1 MKFTYRSGQ
10 RPLDGY
16 TIKRGIGQ
24 GGFGEVYFAVS
35 DSGKEVA
42 LKLLRGHREIE
53 LRGIASCLNL
63 KHPNLV
69 HVYDLRT
76 DALGETWL
84 IMEYILGES
93 MAQVIS
99 RHPHGLP
106 LNLAKEWFVNLSR
119 AVGFLH
125 DHGVVHRDL
134 KPANIF
140 IENGT
145 LKVGDYG
152 LCKALGSTHREQTR
166 NIGTVHYMAPEIST
180 GNYNKPIDVY
190 SCGVILHEM
199 LTGVVPFDGESDG
212 EILMKHLTAVPDLSR
227 VPEPFRPVIARALD
241 KNPVRRFNSMNE
253 FARAVEAAAD
263 TQSGTFSVPVAATPP
278 RGDPSPADVPSTP
291 VIARP
296 LPPPGTVAGAYPAA
310 DRAAS
315 YPIGNADPT
324 STGLHIGSL
333 RDRLAALSGS
343 MAWAPFF
350 VLLGVI
356 PYAVVTH
363 TADVSRLGELF
374 LVTVALAWAILI
386 GSSGASYRT
395 ADSWGNRLRLGGL
408 GFLVGGFVY
417 WLDGWQIPRPVW
429 EAATSQERYL
439 LGMFAIPAESV
450 SVALHYLIY
459 FSGILIAGRWWRV
472 AARDRKERFG
482 LFPLFAA
489 GFWSG
494 LLIFLWPWESGSPV
508 VGAIVPLVIAVA
520 AVQLASPWV
529 EPPPPP
535 PKRLRWRS

>member
-1 MKFTYRSGQ
+1 MKFTYRCGQ
-10 RPLDGY
+10 RPLEGY
-16 TIKRGIGQ
+16 TIKRGVGQ

-42 LKLLRGHREIE
+42 LKLLRGHRDIE

-63 KHPNLV
+63 KHPNLI
-69 HVYDLRT
+69 HIYDLRT
-76 DALGETWL
+76 DVLGDTWL
-84 IMEYILGES
+84 IMEYVLGES

-106 LNLAKEWFVNLSR
+106 LNLVREWFVNLSR

-152 LCKALGSTHREQTR
+152 LCKALGNSHREQTR

-180 GNYNKPIDVY
+180 GNYNKQIDVY

-241 KNPVRRFNSMNE
+241 KNPVRRFTTMTE
-253 FARAVEAAAD
+253 FARAVESAAEA
-263 TQSGTFSVPVAATPP
+263 QAGTPAGSPVSEPPPVAKPLQEPP
-278 RGDPSPADVPSTP
+278 PPQGMKS
-291 VIARP
+291 VIVARP
-296 LPPPGTVAGAYPAA
+296 VSPSGSGSAAPPPGQYTAPAA
-310 DRAAS
+310 PAV
-315 YPIGNADPT
+315 T
-324 STGLHIGSL
+324 SGGSL
-333 RDRLAALSGS
+333 RDRLTSLAESL
-343 MAWAPFF
+343 AWAPFF
-350 VLLGVI
+350 VLLGII

-363 TADVSRLGELF
+363 TSDVSRLGELF
-374 LVTVALAWAILI
+374 LETVAFAWAILL
-386 GSSGASYRT
+386 GSSGASYRI
-395 ADSWGNRLRLGGL
+395 ADSWGRRLRLGGL
-408 GFLVGGFVY
+408 GLLVGLFVY
-417 WLDGWQIPRPVW
+417 WLDGWPMPRLIWP
-429 EAATSQERYL
+429 TSSSHEQYL
-439 LGMFAIPAESV
+439 FSMLDMPAESI
-450 SVALHYLIY
+450 SVALHYLVY
-459 FSGILIAGRWWRV
+459 FGGVLLVGRWWRV
-472 AARDRKERFG
+472 AARDRKDRFG

-489 GFWSG
+489 GFWSS

-508 VGAIVPLVIAVA
+508 AGAIVPLVIAVA
-520 AVQLASPWV
+520 AVQLASSWV

-535 PKRLRWRS
+535 PKRLRWRG